1 LQQLILITISGI
13 GLFLPIMAQAQG
25 TLYFS
30 SLGQTPTGSAAI
42 GSDSWIAQGFGTGT
56 NTGGY
61 ILNSVQL
68 LMDGASGGPNGFAIS
83 IYTKSG
89 NSPQNNLGNL
99 VGSDPLTGGVYSY
112 TASGITLSPSTAY
125 YILVTSATPVAQG
138 SYNWSSANVLAPLN
152 NGWAGGLYDYST
164 DGATWNYFRDQF
176 FQFAIYATPIPEP
189 ATCALFGLGSLAF
202 LWHRRKSKAVG

>member
-1 LQQLILITISGI
+1 MKKSICGGILALAVALLTPH
-13 GLFLPIMAQAQG
+13 LVQAQG
-25 TLYFS
+25 TLYFT

-42 GSDSWIAQGFGTGT
+42 GSDSWIAQAFGTGT

-61 ILNSVQL
+61 MLNSVQL
-68 LMDGASGGPNGFAIS
+68 LMDGASGTPNGFVIS
-83 IYTKSG
+83 IYGNSG

-125 YILVTSATPVAQG
+125 YILVTAATPVAQG
-138 SYNWSSANVLAPLN
+138 AYNWSSANVLAPPN

-164 DGATWNYFRDQF
+164 DGAKWNYFRNQF

-189 ATCALFGLGSLAF
+189 ATCALFGLGLAALSF
-202 LWHRRKSKAVG
+202 WRRKR